1 MVTISPVPNS
11 CRQLLETL
19 RLSALERVR
28 GHEPEQEKN
37 AERDHDL
44 LAAEA
49 DRGAEADSEDADEL
63 DSQQAEPR
71 ERDAGGS
78 RNLSWHTQAAV
89 QAARRSRVASFQV
102 ALQRRHWLQSTA
114 HTR

>member
-1 MVTISPVPNS
+1 M
-11 CRQLLETL
+11 
-19 RLSALERVR
+19 R
-28 GHEPEQEKN
+28 GHELEQEKN

-78 RNLSWHTQAAV
+78 RNLSWHIQAAV

-114 HTR
+114 NTR